1 MWRFRRSA
9 RLQLSLQTAV
19 LSFARAAKS
28 NATALTYRAPAATPA
43 ASATAWWNSESF
55 IAWLAQSAVRG
66 HRLEIELDDALAHT
80 SVVTRNAGVRNLR
93 ERLAYAGVSL
103 ETALGIP
110 LDHYTVRADDDIFSP
125 HFLAAAIPNDFV
137 STLTAT
143 CEAAGAVAGAV
154 TTAFA
159 AAVRCHAGAVPENTH
174 WRVHCNPA
182 STVIATLQSGRP
194 TRVRLLR
201 AVPATLAELDALL
214 QREILASAGTDGGT
228 QVAVTGAAPFTASVD
243 SAGAQRY
250 VRVDAGGVLTGKS
263 RFGATIRAL
272 IQTSPGSLNFG
283 SQLVLTRP
291 AAALLLAGVI
301 AAGAVASQF
310 WQQSETL
317 NAARQSLQ
325 AAEQRL
331 ASARGIVT
339 SSAAQPA
346 LPAAQIK
353 AVNEAVR
360 RLNVPWG
367 EIAQG
372 IEAIRVPDTALL
384 SIEPNARSGR
394 MVVLAEAKNADAM
407 LALYQRALNDS
418 QFADAHLRKLEPN
431 DKEALPVLRFSL
443 DARWNANMKS
453 AQP

>member
-1 MWRFRRSA
+1 MWRFRPSA

-19 LSFARAAKS
+19 LSFAKAAKTG
-28 NATALTYRAPAATPA
+28 AAALTYRAPAATSA
-43 ASATAWWNSESF
+43 ASTTAWWSSEGF
-55 IAWLAQSAVRG
+55 IVWLAQAGVRG
-66 HRLEIELDDALAHT
+66 CKLDVELDDAVAHT
-80 SVVTRNAGVRNLR
+80 LAVARNAGVRNLR
-93 ERLAYAGVSL
+93 ERLAYASVSL
-103 ETALGIP
+103 EAALGLN
-110 LDHYTVRADDDIFSP
+110 LDRHTVCADGEIFSH
-125 HFLAAAIPNDFV
+125 HFLAAAIPDDLV

-143 CEAAGAVAGAV
+143 CKAAGAVPGAI

-159 AAVRCHAGAVPENTH
+159 AAVHRHAGAVPENTH

-182 STVIATLQSGRP
+182 STVIAPLQSGRP

-201 AVPATLAELDALL
+201 TVPATLAELDALL
-214 QREILASAGTDGGT
+214 QREILASVETDGGT
-228 QVAVTGAAPFTASVD
+228 EVAVTGAAPFTASVET
-243 SAGAQRY
+243 AGAQRY
-250 VRVDAGGVLTGKS
+250 VRVDAGGVLSGKKS
-263 RFGATIRAL
+263 FGAKLRAP
-272 IQTSPGSLNFG
+272 IQSTPGSINFG
-283 SQLVLTRP
+283 SAPVLTRP
-291 AAALLLAGVI
+291 AVALLLAGVI
-301 AAGAVASQF
+301 VAGAVATQV
-310 WQQSETL
+310 WQQHEAL
-317 NAARQSLQ
+317 NAARLSLQ
-325 AAEQRL
+325 LAEQRL
-331 ASARGIVT
+331 ASTRGIVT

-443 DARWNANMKS
+443 DARWNTTMKS